1 MNTEKYIVC
10 DCGIEYTYSNRSKHL
25 QTNKHRDRLEKI
37 KENPKISM
45 EELNKTKEKINGS
58 DVINCKCGMSYTY
71 YNRSRHFKTK
81 QHLETMREL
90 EELDDDTSLDA
101 QEGQHIGTI
110 QGIRY
115 RAKGLIGELECDD
128 LSEEQI
134 QEINRSS

>member
-1 MNTEKYIVC
+1 M
-10 DCGIEYTYSNRSKHL
+10 
-25 QTNKHRDRLEKI
+25 
-37 KENPKISM
+37 
-45 EELNKTKEKINGS
+45 
-58 DVINCKCGMSYTY
+58 INCKCGMSYTY

-134 QEINRSS
+134 KEINDQIGLLRISMREAKMAYQKICNENNRIVRNI